1 MDFRCVIFTIPIA
14 VQVLSLRPAA
24 LGFNLIL
31 YITHYWLLALIWRCL
46 LLLTPVVGSD

>member
-14 VQVLSLRPAA
+14 AQVLSLRPAA
-24 LGFNLIL
+24 LGFNL
-31 YITHYWLLALIWRCL
+31 YITHNGLLALIWRCL